1 MRNLITGING
11 QDGRILSKMLTE
23 KGEEVFGIARDTIT
37 MPQRVLFTQRKV
49 DISNRRE
56 FNSFLDQVQP
66 SRIFHLA
73 ASHTNS
79 VRMTSHG
86 ENNRD
91 EMFAIHA
98 EATKHILEWQKRNIK
113 LGCHSVIALS
123 SQIFTPTL
131 PITIIDE
138 REVVKPSTIYGET
151 KRLALQY
158 LQEYRDKYGVAT
170 SGAIL
175 FNHSS
180 IYSKHGFVLH
190 ALARQIA
197 NAVERSEPII
207 TLNNFDAVLDISNAH
222 NVCDAINR
230 MSRMEASSDYIL
242 SSGVATSLRDL
253 TNSCLTHYGI
263 AGRVILESK
272 SEETSA
278 RKVLIGNPRKAI
290 EQLKWEPTTSP
301 LNLMVGLVEHFRS
314 ES

>member
-1 MRNLITGING
+1 MRNLITGVNG
-11 QDGRILSKMLTE
+11 QDGRILSEMLIE
-23 KGEEVFGIARDTIT
+23 KGEEVFGIARDTII
-37 MPQRVLFTQRKV
+37 MPKKVLMTQRKV

-56 FNSFLDQVQP
+56 FNLFLDQVQP

-79 VRMTSHG
+79 VRMRSHG
-86 ENNRD
+86 EDNRN

-98 EATKHILEWQKRNIK
+98 EATKHILEWQKRNLK
-113 LGCHSVIALS
+113 LRCHSVIALS

-138 REVVKPSTIYGET
+138 RVEENPSTTYGET
-151 KRLALQY
+151 KQLALQY
-158 LQEYRDKYGVAT
+158 LQEYRDKFGVTT

-180 IYSKHGFVLH
+180 IYSKQGFVLH
-190 ALARQIA
+190 VLARQIA
-197 NAVERSEPII
+197 NAVEHNELTI
-207 TLNNFDAVLDISNAH
+207 TLNNFDAILDISNAYDI
-222 NVCDAINR
+222 CDAMNR

-242 SSGVATSLRDL
+242 SSGVATSLREL
-253 TNSCLTHYGI
+253 TNSCLAHYSI

-272 SEETSA
+272 SEETSV

-290 EQLKWEPTTSP
+290 EQLKWEPTTNP
-301 LNLMVGLVEHFRS
+301 LNLMIGLVEHFRS